1 MSLYE
6 DNFPFIK
13 GSLWTGALF
22 VKNWAIGES
31 CTWRPP
37 SLTWSIG
44 CCCRCHNAALH
55 THKGAFTYF
64 GLLSHSPFLLNPNKP
79 QTSFFDWLCFES
91 GINMIL
97 TNINSVL
104 FYTVSGW
111 FWIANTQFH
120 CKYETSWKQI
130 GNIKVIPNICLSYS
144 AFWSFVRKK
153 IVWKYVQTC
162 SSLLNRSEM
171 TDHIAFLLTQRITGS
186 KRVTQLS

>member
-22 VKNWAIGES
+22 MIIWVIGES

-79 QTSFFDWLCFES
+79 QTSFFVWLCFES
-91 GINMIL
+91 GAKISI
-97 TNINSVL
+97 
-104 FYTVSGW
+104 W
-111 FWIANTQFH
+111 FWRISTVCYFTQCRGGF
-120 CKYETSWKQI
+120 ELQI
-130 GNIKVIPNICLSYS
+130 HNSTVNMRQAENKLEISRSFLIFASHTQHFDLSS
-144 AFWSFVRKK
+144 GKK
-153 IVWKYVQTC
+153 LCENMFKTVPPC
-162 SSLLNRSEM
+162 
-171 TDHIAFLLTQRITGS
+171 
-186 KRVTQLS
+186 